1 MARLKVGVYDPGSAT
16 GPPLEG
22 VLRTWPSAGAEFH
35 ALGRDPATPP
45 ERATGGA
52 GAKAWL
58 DALVT
63 GDVDLAICPLHAV
76 RRPLDDRVEIVGV
89 PGRGDPRDALLGS
102 PDAPVDLASLPAGA
116 AVAAPDHRA
125 AGLLRARRPE
135 LAVVPSDDLAADLA
149 RVDAG
154 ALDAVVTSFHGVAGT
169 SHERR
174 AGEVFSLS
182 EWIPAP
188 GQGALAVLA
197 RRERAATLELGEH
210 LVRPDRLR
218 AVRAELAVARRL
230 NLPPGCGLGVVGVP
244 FSGGL
249 RLRGMVI
256 GDEGRR
262 AVRAEATAW
271 GRPSSE
277 AAAALAHA
285 LRRRGAELCG
295 GRVATL
301 SGGPHRA

>member
-35 ALGRDPATPP
+35 ALGREPATPT
-45 ERATGGA
+45 ERPGGA
-52 GAKAWL
+52 GATAWL

-76 RRPLDDRVEIVGV
+76 RRTLDDRVEIVGV
-89 PGRGDPRDALLGS
+89 PGRGDPRDVLLGS
-102 PDAPVDLASLPAGA
+102 PGKPVALASLPAGA
-116 AVAAPDHRA
+116 SVAVPDHRA
-125 AGLLRARRPE
+125 AGLLRAHRPE
-135 LAVVPSDDLAADLA
+135 LAVVPAGDLAADLA

-154 ALDAVVTSFHGVAGT
+154 ALDAVVTALHRVAGT
-169 SHERR
+169 SHEKRT
-174 AGEVFSLS
+174 GEVFSLG

-197 RRERAATLELGEH
+197 RRERAAMLELGEH
-210 LVRPDRLR
+210 LVQPDRLR
-218 AVRAELAVARRL
+218 AVRAELAVARRMK
-230 NLPPGCGLGVVGVP
+230 LPPGCGLGVVGLP
-244 FSGGL
+244 FPGGL
-249 RLRGMVI
+249 RLRALVI
-256 GDEGRR
+256 GDEGRQ

-277 AAAALAHA
+277 VAATLAHA